1 MSDVAEEGSELKE
14 VVIGAP
20 AMADTDRVDVYVN
33 DVRDTSQFFGRD
45 VRLYFGLN
53 VSRFMG
59 LACGMVFAGVL
70 LVPLLL
76 LAF

>member
-1 MSDVAEEGSELKE
+1 MAEEGSELKE
-14 VVIGAP
+14 VIIGAP
-20 AMADTDRVDVYVN
+20 AMADTDRADVYVN

-45 VRLYFGLN
+45 ARLYFGLN
-53 VSRFMG
+53 VSRFAG